1 MSEYP
6 DRAAALRAFMDGDVE
21 PDPLALG
28 EDRYL
33 PELTGDTVKAGGTAR
48 RVAVYDVE
56 VGYRDNEHVPL
67 NVASAKAGDVIL
79 VTQAQADRL
88 EATGFVVSEADFK
101 AQTKKPTRKS

>member
-1 MSEYP
+1 MTEYT
-6 DRAAALRAFMDGDVE
+6 DRAAQLRAFIDGETE

-56 VGYRDNEHVPL
+56 IGHRENEYVPL
-67 NVASAKAGDVIL
+67 NVAAAKAGDVVL
-79 VTQAQADRL
+79 VTAEQAERL
-88 EATGFVVSEADFK
+88 EGLNFLMSEADYK
-101 AQTKKPTRKS
+101 AQTKKPTRKN